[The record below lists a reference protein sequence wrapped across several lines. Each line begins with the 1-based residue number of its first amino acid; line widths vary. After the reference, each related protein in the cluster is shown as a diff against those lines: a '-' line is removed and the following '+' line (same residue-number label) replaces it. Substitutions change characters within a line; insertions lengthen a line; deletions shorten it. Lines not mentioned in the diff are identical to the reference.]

1 MNFLRKRKIAI
12 NKIAEL
18 SEKEP
23 VKVLSVK
30 GIENPTIIKNK
41 VEPDV
46 ILNFDFSCF
55 VCTFY
60 LELNFFDFV
69 DSTFVF
75 VVSVVNFMTFLNAI
89 LKYSDIRFLVLADAG
104 YD

>member
-69 DSTFVF
+69 DNTFVF
-75 VVSVVNFMTFLNAI
+75 VVIICLSVNFKNAI
-89 LKYSDIRFLVLADAG
+89 DLCENCATIT
-104 YD
+104 